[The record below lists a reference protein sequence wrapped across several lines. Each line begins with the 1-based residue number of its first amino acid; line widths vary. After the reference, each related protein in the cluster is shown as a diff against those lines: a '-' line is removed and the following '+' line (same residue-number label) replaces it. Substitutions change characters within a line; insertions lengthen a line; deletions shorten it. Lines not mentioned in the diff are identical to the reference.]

1 MRNRFRPN
9 NKKYMSRSGTGAGNP
24 FPCAARI
31 LKRIAD
37 VFQVWY
43 LGRRA
48 NGDCG
53 ARDEWIAAHLTLDVL
68 MWIALPRTETAR
80 TWADDRDRMQLGC
93 GAPADSRGQIGR
105 ERALD
110 LGQPAGAEM
119 GIRS

>member
-1 MRNRFRPN
+1 
-9 NKKYMSRSGTGAGNP
+9 MSRSGTGAGNP

-80 TWADDRDRMQLGC
+80 TWADDPRQNAARVWSTC
-93 GAPADSRGQIGR
+93 RFEGATR
-105 ERALD
+105 
-110 LGQPAGAEM
+110 
-119 GIRS
+119 

>member
-1 MRNRFRPN
+1 LATHEI
-9 NKKYMSRSGTGAGNP
+9 YALSLH
-24 FPCAARI
+24 AALPI
-31 LKRIAD
+31 FLKRIAD

-80 TWADDRDRMQLGC
+80 TWADDPRQNAARVWSTGELESTHLD
-93 GAPADSRGQIGR
+93 ASEVGR
-105 ERALD
+105 VD
-110 LGQPAGAEM
+110 G
-119 GIRS
+119 

>member
-9 NKKYMSRSGTGAGNP
+9 IQKYMFRIGTGAGNP

-80 TWADDRDRMQLGC
+80 TWADDPRQNAARVWSTC
-93 GAPADSRGQIGR
+93 RFEGATR
-105 ERALD
+105 
-110 LGQPAGAEM
+110 
-119 GIRS
+119 

>member
-9 NKKYMSRSGTGAGNP
+9 NKNICPELGQARENP
-24 FPCAARI
+24 FPGAARI

-93 GAPADSRGQIGR
+93 GADSRGQLGR